1 MFDPRTVSC
10 LNFSC
15 LYFKSIHKKFLA
27 NNKFTKEALPSLQ
40 TPYGIQ
46 NFQNLKN
53 SVSKLRNWDNLCTLI
68 FDEMSM
74 MSIMLHVGHEINEF
88 HGFEMGSPELKIAE
102 LLRYIFLFLP
112 NLCDSIYTLL

>member
-15 LYFKSIHKKFLA
+15 LYFKSIDKKFLA

>member
-1 MFDPRTVSC
+1 MLDPRTVSC

-40 TPYGIQ
+40 IPHGIQ

-53 SVSKLRNWDNLCTLI
+53 SVSKLRNGNKLCTLN
-68 FDEMSM
+68 FDEMST
-74 MSIMLHVGHEINEF
+74 MSIMLHVGDDINEF
-88 HGFEMGSPELKIAE
+88 KVSKWIVQ
-102 LLRYIFLFLP
+102 
-112 NLCDSIYTLL
+112 N